1 MQHLA
6 KLYSPGSWVQIRRL
20 YHAVTGETLK
30 GQKYEIPDELFGLIG
45 GRPAPIDIPRTMN
58 IFINEFLLKNER
70 AERGLVFEDLRTG
83 DPIDPNQIIKQFI
96 YGNQQKF
103 ESWSNMRRKI
113 DAARLLGIADETLR
127 EWFDR
132 RGKLGVYNL
141 MMENQFKAFSI
152 TKPTLES
159 FQRLSEEKKIPNP
172 MSEVVLEKLGL
183 IEELLNEKSL
193 NSPYDIDYEK
203 FKMMPKGAITIEWPE
218 ESQSRLP
225 TPPLPPTPQPKVA
238 TNVAHPSQIPGLT
251 RTETALLSPSEKE
264 IARTT

>member
-1 MQHLA
+1 
-6 KLYSPGSWVQIRRL
+6 
-20 YHAVTGETLK
+20 
-30 GQKYEIPDELFGLIG
+30 
-45 GRPAPIDIPRTMN
+45 MN

-83 DPIDPNQIIKQFI
+83 DPVDPNQIIKQFI

-113 DAARLLGIADETLR
+113 DAAKLLGIADETLR

-141 MMENQFKAFSI
+141 IMENQFKAFSI

-159 FQRLSEEKKIPNP
+159 FQRMSEEKRIPNP
-172 MSEVVLEKLGL
+172 MSEVVLEKLGI

-193 NSPYDIDYEK
+193 NSTYDIDYER
-203 FKMMPKGAITIEWPE
+203 FKMMPPGAITIEWPE
-218 ESQSRLP
+218 DKQSKLPASSLP

-238 TNVAHPSQIPGLT
+238 TNVAQPSQIPGLT
-251 RTETALLSPSEKE
+251 RTETALLSPREQAIKQNQ
-264 IARTT
+264 RGTV

>member
-1 MQHLA
+1 MA
-6 KLYSPGSWVQIRRL
+6 KIYSPGSHVQVRRL
-20 YHAVTGETLK
+20 YAAVTGKTIK
-30 GQKYEIPDELFGLIG
+30 GQQYEIPDELWGLIG
-45 GRPAPIDIPRTMN
+45 ARPAPLDIKKTMN
-58 IFINEFLLKNER
+58 IFINEYLLKNER

-103 ESWSNMRRKI
+103 ESWSEMRRKI
-113 DAARLLGIADETLR
+113 DAAKLLGIADETLR

-141 MMENQFKAFSI
+141 IMENQFKAFSI

-159 FQRLSEEKKIPNP
+159 FQRLSEEKRIPNP
-172 MSEVVLEKLGL
+172 MSEVVLEKLGI

-193 NSPYDIDYEK
+193 NSTYDIDYEK
-203 FKMMPKGAITIEWPE
+203 FKMMPAGAITIDWPE
-218 ESQSRLP
+218 AQQSRVP

-238 TNVAHPSQIPGLT
+238 ANVARPSQTPGLT
-251 RTETALLSPSEKE
+251 RTETALLSPSEQV
-264 IARTT
+264 IAGRT